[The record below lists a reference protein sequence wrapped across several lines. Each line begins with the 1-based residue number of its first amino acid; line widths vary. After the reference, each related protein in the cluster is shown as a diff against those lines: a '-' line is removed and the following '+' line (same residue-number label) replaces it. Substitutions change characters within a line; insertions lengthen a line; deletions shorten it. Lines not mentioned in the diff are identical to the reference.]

1 MSLKEMVADGDLYT
15 IEDFVSKALEERDAI
30 DILDE
35 IIAGLHL
42 AGDRFQKEE
51 YFVIDMLQAAETFK
65 EAMNVIKP
73 KLGESKTDY
82 VGKFLIGTVK
92 GDIHDIGKNLVSI
105 MLEGARFEV
114 IDLGIDVSA
123 DQFIEAIKKYKPQ
136 IVGLSALLTTT
147 MLEMEEIIKAIGEAN
162 LRNKVKIMVG
172 GAPVS
177 ERYASSID
185 ADAYSR
191 NASEA
196 IENAI
201 GLLK

>member
-15 IEDFVSKALEERDAI
+15 IEDSVSKALEAHEAF

-35 IIAGLHL
+35 VIAGLHL

-65 EAMNVIKP
+65 EAMKILKP
-73 KLGESKTDY
+73 KLGERKTDY
-82 VGKFLIGTVK
+82 IGKFLIGTVK

-123 DQFIEAIKKYKPQ
+123 DQFIKGIKKYEPQ

-177 ERYASSID
+177 ERYASSIG
-185 ADAYSR
+185 ADSYPI

-196 IENAI
+196 VEKAI

>member
-15 IEDFVSKALEERDAI
+15 IEDFVSKALEGREAI

-73 KLGESKTDY
+73 KLGERKTDY

-92 GDIHDIGKNLVSI
+92 GDIHDIGKNLVTI

-123 DQFIEAIKKYKPQ
+123 DQFIEAIKKHEPH

>member
-15 IEDFVSKALEERDAI
+15 IEDSVNEALEAREALG
-30 DILDE
+30 ILNE
-35 IIAGLHL
+35 LIAGLHL
-42 AGDRFQKEE
+42 AGDRFQEGE
-51 YFVIDMLQAAETFK
+51 YFVVDMLQAAETFK
-65 EAMNVIKP
+65 EAMNTLKP
-73 KLGESKTDY
+73 KLGEKKADY
-82 VGKFLIGTVK
+82 IGKFLIGTVK

-114 IDLGIDVSA
+114 IDLGIDISA
-123 DQFIEAIKKYKPQ
+123 EQFINAIKKHEPQ
-136 IVGLSALLTTT
+136 ILGLSALLTTT
-147 MLEMEEIIKAIGEAN
+147 MLEMEKIIKAIEEAN

-177 ERYASSID
+177 ERYASSIG
-185 ADAYSR
+185 ADMFAN

-196 IENAI
+196 VEKAI

>member
-1 MSLKEMVADGDLYT
+1 MVADGELYT
-15 IEDFVSKALEERDAI
+15 IEDVVSQALKAREAF

-35 IIAGLHL
+35 LIAGLQL
-42 AGDRFQKEE
+42 AGDRFQKGE
-51 YFVIDMLQAAETFK
+51 YFVVDMLQASETFK
-65 EAMNVIKP
+65 EAVEVLKP
-73 KLGESKTDY
+73 KLGERKTDY

-114 IDLGIDVSA
+114 IDLGIDISA
-123 DQFIEAIKKYKPQ
+123 DQFIKAIKKYEPQ

-147 MLEMEEIIKAIGEAN
+147 MLEMEGIIKAIGEAN

-177 ERYASSID
+177 ERYASSIG
-185 ADAYSR
+185 ADSYS
-191 NASEA
+191 NDASEA
-196 IENAI
+196 VEKAI

>member
-15 IEDFVSKALEERDAI
+15 IEDFVIKALETRKPL
-30 DILDE
+30 DITDE
-35 IIAGLHL
+35 LIAGLQL

-65 EAMNVIKP
+65 EAMKVLKP
-73 KLGESKTDY
+73 KLGERKTDY
-82 VGKFLIGTVK
+82 IGKFLIGTVK

-123 DQFIEAIKKYKPQ
+123 DQFIEAIKKYEPQ

-162 LRNKVKIMVG
+162 LRDKVKIMVG

-177 ERYASSID
+177 ERYASSIG
-185 ADAYSR
+185 ADSYSN

-201 GLLK
+201 GLIK